1 MINKNELLEV
11 QKILRKNLSNSIK
24 DRHKMKKT
32 IKHLGEKTVIDPF
45 SRLCSIISDL
55 NLLIKEVEN
64 GRN

>member
-32 IKHLGEKTVIDPF
+32 IK
-45 SRLCSIISDL
+45 
-55 NLLIKEVEN
+55 
-64 GRN
+64 